1 MRVVG
6 KNQIALPSMMPSV
19 ASLHQAAIH
28 QATGMALMRV
38 ASSGVRKG
46 VYRFT
51 SHEAANRASEEAI
64 AVAISLNLNPLAKVP
79 VNLPP

>member
-6 KNQIALPSMMPSV
+6 NTHIALPSLMPS
-19 ASLHQAAIH
+19 AAGLRQAAIH

-46 VYRFT
+46 VYRFA

-64 AVAISLNLNPLAKVP
+64 VVAISLNLTLLGNA
-79 VNLPP
+79 PP